1 MARRPASEEAR
12 LARRNALLDAAV
24 GLWLANPDSLASVA
38 EVARAAKVGKGT
50 IYLYFASKE
59 DLLLAAHERH
69 AAAFFEALHERA
81 WHDEPMTLDDMM
93 LLTRRY
99 IVEVP
104 AYLPLATLVAGLL
117 HKSVTPEVAAEFE
130 QRSAEHL
137 QLAGGMLCRH
147 FPFPDAAAG
156 ARLLMQSYGLILGM
170 WQLLGNNG
178 CVSPDGQIAAFLGPD
193 YFTELD
199 AALRALWRG
208 ALEHPLAIKEPPHA

>member
-1 MARRPASEEAR
+1 MPRRPATEEAR

-24 GLWLANPDSLASVA
+24 SLWLKNPDSIASVA
-38 EVARAAKVGKGT
+38 EVARAANVGKGT

-59 DLLLAAHERH
+59 DLLVAAHERH
-69 AAAFFEALHERA
+69 AEAFFTALHERA
-81 WHDEPMTLDDMM
+81 WSDAPMTLDDMM
-93 LLTRRY
+93 VLTRRY

-104 AYLPLATLVAGLL
+104 AYLPLATLVGGLL
-117 HKSVTPEVAAEFE
+117 HKSVSPDVAAEFE
-130 QRSAEHL
+130 KRSAEHL

-147 FPFPDAAAG
+147 FPFADAVAG

-170 WQLLGNNG
+170 WQLLGAQGRVRPGSELANL
-178 CVSPDGQIAAFLGPD
+178 IKPD

-208 ALEHPLAIKEPPHA
+208 VLETAPAKEQTHA